1 MSLDYSRLLS
11 LFIELAGNLRSYRWS
26 CNAATANNSRKQLC
40 YVQISDLKW
49 IAVWCMEYS
58 VLFGQLNFT
67 GSEAGTET
75 GLESETGSTTTL
87 EPTTTTTTTT
97 PTPEPAGFKK
107 VGNVSRL

>member
-1 MSLDYSRLLS
+1 
-11 LFIELAGNLRSYRWS
+11 
-26 CNAATANNSRKQLC
+26 
-40 YVQISDLKW
+40 
-49 IAVWCMEYS
+49 MEYS

-107 VGNVSRL
+107 VGNVSTGCPAKLFPLGYLLFCRFLLMQIAKVGSFMNNSGNLLQDRHKNFEN

>member
-1 MSLDYSRLLS
+1 M
-11 LFIELAGNLRSYRWS
+11 
-26 CNAATANNSRKQLC
+26 
-40 YVQISDLKW
+40 QISDLKW

-67 GSEAGTET
+67 ASEAGTET

-87 EPTTTTTTTT
+87 EPTTTTLEPTTTT
-97 PTPEPAGFKK
+97 LATTTLESSGFKK

>member
-1 MSLDYSRLLS
+1 
-11 LFIELAGNLRSYRWS
+11 
-26 CNAATANNSRKQLC
+26 
-40 YVQISDLKW
+40 
-49 IAVWCMEYS
+49 MEYS

-87 EPTTTTTTTT
+87 EPTTTTLEPTTTTATTT

>member
-1 MSLDYSRLLS
+1 MKKAVNASYSLKLPDNVKVSKLLVS
-11 LFIELAGNLRSYRWS
+11 PLTNTLTYY
-26 CNAATANNSRKQLC
+26 

>member
-1 MSLDYSRLLS
+1 
-11 LFIELAGNLRSYRWS
+11 
-26 CNAATANNSRKQLC
+26 
-40 YVQISDLKW
+40 
-49 IAVWCMEYS
+49 MEYS

-107 VGNVSRL
+107 VGNVSMYRL

>member
-1 MSLDYSRLLS
+1 M
-11 LFIELAGNLRSYRWS
+11 
-26 CNAATANNSRKQLC
+26 
-40 YVQISDLKW
+40 QISDLKW

-87 EPTTTTTTTT
+87 EPTTTTLEPTTTT
-97 PTPEPAGFKK
+97 LEPTTTTLESSGFKK

>member
-1 MSLDYSRLLS
+1 
-11 LFIELAGNLRSYRWS
+11 
-26 CNAATANNSRKQLC
+26 
-40 YVQISDLKW
+40 
-49 IAVWCMEYS
+49 MEYS

-87 EPTTTTTTTT
+87 EPTTTTLEPTTTTTTTT

>member
-1 MSLDYSRLLS
+1 
-11 LFIELAGNLRSYRWS
+11 
-26 CNAATANNSRKQLC
+26 
-40 YVQISDLKW
+40 
-49 IAVWCMEYS
+49 MEYS

-87 EPTTTTTTTT
+87 EPTTTTLETTTT
-97 PTPEPAGFKK
+97 LGSSGFKK